1 MAKILL
7 KDLEVYKMAHNI
19 GIDVLKHVSCWN
31 FFEKDTLGKQIVKA
45 ADSKSLTSAKAMA
58 DIFTMIE
65 RNFFIIPEVRFMKLG
80 NV

>member
-19 GIDVLKHVSCWN
+19 GIDVWKHVSCCN

-45 ADSKSLTSAKAMA
+45 ADSISLNICEGYGRYFYNNRKK
-58 DIFTMIE
+58 
-65 RNFFIIPEVRFMKLG
+65 FFLLFKRFAL
-80 NV
+80 